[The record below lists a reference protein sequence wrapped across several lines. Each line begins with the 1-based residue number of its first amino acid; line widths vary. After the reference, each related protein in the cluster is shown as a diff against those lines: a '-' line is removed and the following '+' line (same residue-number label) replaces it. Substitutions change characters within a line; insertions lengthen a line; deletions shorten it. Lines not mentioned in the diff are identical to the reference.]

1 MAATRGYTISTTLF
15 LPSPPDVSE
24 GVTRGPG
31 MKNEILRLALT
42 GSNPEYPPGPD
53 PASI

>member
-1 MAATRGYTISTTLF
+1 MAATRGYMISTTLS
-15 LPSPPDVSE
+15 LPSSLGMSE

-31 MKNEILRLALT
+31 KKNRILRLALT
-42 GSNPEYPPGPD
+42 SSNPEYPPGPD

>member
-1 MAATRGYTISTTLF
+1 MDATRVYTTSTAVSLQS
-15 LPSPPDVSE
+15 LLDVPG
-24 GVTRGPG
+24 GVIRGSG
-31 MKNEILRLALT
+31 RKNRILRFALT